1 MISIYSQ
8 ECLWSVCRTHWRTF
22 RDQKHHL
29 EHCSSAQHAHVQD
42 SQARVNNLG
51 QYFRPNTFQKVEI
64 VVDLIL
70 QIYYIY
76 SQNGG
81 SQSMSRRFER
91 QKLAAGEKF
100 GAIKSLA
107 DPDHKYVSFIVC
119 RDPIEKL
126 LSVYNFMKYQVLEN
140 ERNQK
145 KKNPPEWQKYF
156 SSRNIPSWK
165 MFLFKLSKGFTGYDG
180 LTDSLINKCSPCHY
194 HYR

>member
-1 MISIYSQ
+1 MISLQ
-8 ECLWSVCRTHWRTF
+8 DT
-22 RDQKHHL
+22 L
-29 EHCSSAQHAHVQD
+29 ENLPGSKTSSGALLLSTTCSCAGQPSTGQQ
-42 SQARVNNLG
+42 LG
-51 QYFRPNTFQKVEI
+51 PIFSSKYFPKSRNRGRFNFTN
-64 VVDLIL
+64 IL
-70 QIYYIY
+70 YYIY
-76 SQNGG
+76 SKNGG

-194 HYR
+194 HYRYSH